1 MLVLVSCSQLVVVER
16 WSSLSNGR
24 VAASWVG
31 RLLSL
36 WEKVNLLS
44 RPGIP
49 LGSQSSLAREVLVG
63 AAVLELRVVVVD
75 EGVAAR
81 VVHRQAPGEVLRQRP
96 DTAIELRREW

>member
-1 MLVLVSCSQLVVVER
+1 MLVSCSQLGMVVER

-49 LGSQSSLAREVLVG
+49 LGSQSSLAR
-63 AAVLELRVVVVD
+63 ALR
-75 EGVAAR
+75 AR
-81 VVHRQAPGEVLRQRP
+81 KSWSVPLSWNFGLS
-96 DTAIELRREW
+96 